1 MTVPRHIV
9 VAVSPDAEASS
20 ALRVASALADAMQAR
35 LSPFELANHLASG
48 RGIAGIE
55 IPRFAERLD
64 ADLIVLPRMLVS
76 GEHLA
81 DAVTRRSRVPS
92 LVVSQGQED
101 LGTWLVALD
110 GSPRCT
116 AVLSLV
122 VPMLEALGATAVVM
136 TVEPGRSLVRALADN
151 HLART
156 HFLADKLEAVA
167 GAGSSRIHGSVLAPL
182 RVRHGE
188 VIAEVLNERLSLQA
202 TVLAIG
208 ARPGGPPPPIPEG
221 SLARRLVN
229 DAPCIVLTV
238 PI

>member
-1 MTVPRHIV
+1 MPMPRHIV

-20 ALRVASALADAMQAR
+20 ALRVAGALAAATHAR
-35 LSPFELANHLASG
+35 LSQFTLADHVGSG

-55 IPRFAERLD
+55 IPRFAERVE
-64 ADLIVLPRMLVS
+64 ADLVVLPRIFVA
-76 GEHLA
+76 GEPLA

-101 LGTWLVALD
+101 LGSWLVALD

-116 AVLSLV
+116 TVLSTV
-122 VPMLEALGATAVVM
+122 MPMLEALGATAVAM
-136 TVEPGRSLVRALADN
+136 TVEPGRSFVRASADN
-151 HLART
+151 YLART
-156 HFLADKLEAVA
+156 HFLADKLEAAA